1 VLCSTFVL
9 IDILYKCIS
18 FKLHA
23 IYVKKHQISMEKII
37 FKSFL
42 KEISF
47 FFILS
52 SISIALI
59 VWIIQAV
66 NYLDFVSEDGHN
78 FKVYSLYTILILP
91 KIFSR
96 ILPFMFFISIF
107 YTILKYEEKN
117 QLLIFWSNGIDKK
130 KFLNIVLKF
139 SLIFFLIQIFL
150 TTIVVPET
158 QNKARSYIRNS
169 NIDFFPALI
178 KPKKFIDTVKDL
190 TIFADS
196 KNDDGTIR
204 NIILKDSSNKNTS
217 QIIIAK
223 SGKIVQ
229 LNNNKLLILNKGK
242 IINISEKDRTTIF
255 DFTNTEFD
263 LNKYSTKT
271 TTFPKVQE
279 QSTHKL
285 FQCAQSLLN
294 ENIKFLYFKNM
305 NCTKNYLKN
314 IKQELLKRIFLPLY
328 LPLIAFI
335 ACFLILK
342 SKDNHEY
349 TIFKFKLFIIGIIFL
364 IISEISIRYT
374 GFNNKNN
381 LIFIL
386 VPIIL
391 FLTLRQIF
399 NNQLNFKK

>member
-1 VLCSTFVL
+1 MS
-9 IDILYKCIS
+9 YKCIS
-18 FKLHA
+18 FKLHG

-42 KEISF
+42 REISF

-59 VWIIQAV
+59 IWIIQAV

-78 FKVYSLYTILILP
+78 FKVYFLYTILILP

-107 YTILKYEEKN
+107 YIIVKYEEKN

-130 KFLNIVLKF
+130 KFLNTVLKY
-139 SLIFFLIQIFL
+139 SLFFLLIQIFL
-150 TTIVVPET
+150 AAIVVPET
-158 QNKARSYIRNS
+158 QNKARSYIRSS
-169 NIDFFPALI
+169 NIDFFPSLI
-178 KPKKFIDTVKDL
+178 KPRKFIDTVEDL
-190 TIFADS
+190 TIFTNS
-196 KNDDGTIR
+196 KDDDGTLR
-204 NIILKDSSNKNTS
+204 NIILKDNLNKNSS

-223 SGKIVQ
+223 NGKIFQ
-229 LNNNKLLILNKGK
+229 SNNNKLLVLNKGK
-242 IINISEKDRTTIF
+242 IINISAKGRTTIF
-255 DFTNTEFD
+255 NFTKTEFD
-263 LNKYSTKT
+263 LNKFSTKT

-285 FQCAQSLLN
+285 FNCAQSLIN

-305 NCTKNYLKN
+305 HCQKSYLKN
-314 IKQELLKRIFLPLY
+314 IKQELLKRFYLPLY
-328 LPLIAFI
+328 LPLLALV

-342 SKDNHEY
+342 SKDSHEY
-349 TIFKFKLFIIGIIFL
+349 TNFKFKLFLIGVVFL
-364 IISEISIRYT
+364 IISEVSVRYA
-374 GFNNKNN
+374 GLNNKYN

-386 VPIIL
+386 TPIIL
-391 FLTLRQIF
+391 FLSMRTIF
-399 NNQLNFKK
+399 NNQLSFKK

>member
-1 VLCSTFVL
+1 M
-9 IDILYKCIS
+9 LYKYIS

-37 FKSFL
+37 FKNFL

-52 SISIALI
+52 SVSIALI
-59 VWIIQAV
+59 IWIIQAV

-78 FKVYSLYTILILP
+78 FKVYFFYTILLLP

-96 ILPFMFFISIF
+96 ILPFMFFLSTF
-107 YTILKYEEKN
+107 YIILKYEEKN
-117 QLLIFWSNGIDKK
+117 QLLIFWSNGINKK
-130 KFLNIVLKF
+130 QFSNVIFKF
-139 SLIFFLIQIFL
+139 SIIFFLIQIFL
-150 TTIVVPET
+150 TTMVVPET

-169 NIDFFPALI
+169 TIDFFPSLI
-178 KPKKFIDTVKDL
+178 KPRKFIDTVEDL
-190 TIFADS
+190 TIFVNAKDE
-196 KNDDGTIR
+196 NGNLR
-204 NIILKDSSNKNTS
+204 NIVLKDNITKKAS

-223 SGKIVQ
+223 NGKIIQ
-229 LNNNKLLILNKGK
+229 SDNNKVLVLNKGK
-242 IINISEKDRTTIF
+242 IINISDKGRTTIF
-255 DFTNTEFD
+255 NFTKTEFD
-263 LNKYSTKT
+263 LNKFSTKT

-285 FQCAQSLLN
+285 FNCAQFLIN
-294 ENIKFLYFKNM
+294 GNIKFKYYKNM
-305 NCTKNYLKN
+305 HCDKGYLKN

-328 LPLIAFI
+328 LPLLALV

-349 TIFKFKLFIIGIIFL
+349 TNLKFKLFLIGIIFL
-364 IISEISIRYT
+364 IISEISIRYA
-374 GFNNKNN
+374 GLNNKYI

-386 VPIIL
+386 IPITL
-391 FLTLRQIF
+391 FISARVIF
-399 NNQLNFKK
+399 LNQLKFVK

>member
-1 VLCSTFVL
+1 
-9 IDILYKCIS
+9 
-18 FKLHA
+18 
-23 IYVKKHQISMEKII
+23 MEKII

-59 VWIIQAV
+59 IWIIQAV

-78 FKVYSLYTILILP
+78 FKVYFLYTILILP

-107 YTILKYEEKN
+107 YIIIRYEEKN

-130 KFLNIVLKF
+130 QFLNIVLKF

-150 TTIVVPET
+150 TSIVVPET

-178 KPKKFIDTVKDL
+178 KPKKFIDTVEDL
-190 TIFADS
+190 TIFANS
-196 KNDDGTIR
+196 KEDDGSIK
-204 NIILKDSSNKNTS
+204 NIILKDKSNKNSS

-229 LNNNKLLILNKGK
+229 SNNNKLLILNKGK
-242 IINISEKDRTTIF
+242 IININNKGRTTIF
-255 DFTNTEFD
+255 NFTKTEFS
-263 LNKYSTKT
+263 LNKYSTKS

-285 FQCAQSLLN
+285 FNCAQSILN
-294 ENIKFLYFKNM
+294 KNIKFLHSKYM
-305 NCTKNYLKN
+305 HCSENYLKN

-328 LPLIAFI
+328 LPLMALV
-335 ACFLILK
+335 ACFLVLK

-349 TIFKFKLFIIGIIFL
+349 TNFKFKLFFIGIVFL
-364 IISEISIRYT
+364 IISEVSIRYA
-374 GFNNKNN
+374 GLNNNNN
-381 LIFIL
+381 LIFVL
-386 VPIIL
+386 MPIIL
-391 FLTLRQIF
+391 FFLLRQIF
-399 NNQLNFKK
+399 NNKLSFKK